1 MKDDDKIKETG
12 AESSEEPMEESKQL
26 DRGTFLKALGVGIGA
41 VGLDLVTG
49 GHLVARAAA
58 ELDGSRSAIQKL
70 VRGLLES
77 PSKAKDFLENPQEV
91 AAELGVRLSESD
103 AKTIK
108 ESLIKL
114 AKDADAAQLMPGH
127 QDWVHQDGTWHDSYN
142 KTVTPRTG
150 TKTTKPPTAKP
161 PTGTRRQ

>member
-1 MKDDDKIKETG
+1 
-12 AESSEEPMEESKQL
+12 
-26 DRGTFLKALGVGIGA
+26 

-58 ELDGSRSAIQKL
+58 ELDGSRSAVQKL
-70 VRGLLES
+70 VRGLLEN

-114 AKDADAAQLMPGH
+114 AREADAAQLMPGH

-142 KTVTPRTG
+142 KTVTPKTG
-150 TKTTKPPTAKP
+150 TTTTKPPKTRTP
-161 PTGTRRQ
+161 GGTRRQ